1 MFDEDLLIG
10 FVDEAKEHL
19 TTIEPDLLA
28 IESNPTNMDIVNRLF
43 RSVHSI
49 KGGAGFFGLEQ
60 LGTLSHAMENLMS
73 KARTSEMILGK
84 KHIDAL
90 LKGLDKLNH
99 MIDDVANS
107 NTSDIAEELKLFD
120 SLEAV
125 TKTETDSESVDI
137 PDTELQIQNQN
148 FTVDKSEIEAV
159 SKSGMDIYS
168 ISLFLV
174 KDIAVK
180 NKTPIQ
186 LIAELEEF
194 GKFIDGHLETSTITT
209 LESCLDEDLC
219 FEFIFATIMDASLI
233 AAVLEID
240 PKNIVPFDIESY
252 TAVKQEESILENKE
266 TESEPIT
273 NLPVSAA
280 ELSVLSTVKAEKTTT
295 TPVAKKI
302 QVEESIR
309 VSLKKLNK
317 LINMAGELV

>member
-137 PDTELQIQNQN
+137 PDTELQIQNQ
-148 FTVDKSEIEAV
+148 I
-159 SKSGMDIYS
+159 
-168 ISLFLV
+168 
-174 KDIAVK
+174 
-180 NKTPIQ
+180 
-186 LIAELEEF
+186 
-194 GKFIDGHLETSTITT
+194 
-209 LESCLDEDLC
+209 
-219 FEFIFATIMDASLI
+219 
-233 AAVLEID
+233 
-240 PKNIVPFDIESY
+240 
-252 TAVKQEESILENKE
+252 
-266 TESEPIT
+266 
-273 NLPVSAA
+273 NL
-280 ELSVLSTVKAEKTTT
+280 TH
-295 TPVAKKI
+295 
-302 QVEESIR
+302 
-309 VSLKKLNK
+309 
-317 LINMAGELV
+317 